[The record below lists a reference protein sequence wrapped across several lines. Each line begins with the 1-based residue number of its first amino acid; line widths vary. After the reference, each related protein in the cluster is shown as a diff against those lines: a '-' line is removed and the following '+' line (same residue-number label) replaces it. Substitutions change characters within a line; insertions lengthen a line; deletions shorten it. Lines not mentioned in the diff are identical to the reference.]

1 MSRTEHVDKSLV
13 LTFSVNIVA
22 VQKGRARGFVAERG
36 EVTSVIIDND

>member
-1 MSRTEHVDKSLV
+1 MSRTENVDKSL